1 MCVAAKF
8 ENHVTKKLFIIMKK
22 LLLLA
27 ALFFTVNNTF
37 AQTPE
42 DPAQLRNE
50 GAEALSAKN
59 YAVAFD
65 KFSKYLELTN
75 NQDSVIAFNCGVC
88 ADNIKKYADA
98 AKYFD
103 IAIQKNYNVT
113 NAYVGK
119 AGAYRDMNNNAKYVE
134 TLQEGLKAVPGNATL
149 EKLYAIYY
157 LKAGQAFQKKG
168 NVAKA
173 EENYKEIT
181 TLQSK
186 KWKTDALYSL
196 GVLFYNNGANLLKAN
211 ATANKD
217 KAAADFKKA
226 NDYLE
231 EAVALSP
238 ERAEIKKILDSVKT
252 QL

>member
-1 MCVAAKF
+1 M
-8 ENHVTKKLFIIMKK
+8 KKLF
-22 LLLLA
+22 LLA
-27 ALFFTVNNTF
+27 ALFFTVNNSF
-37 AQTPE
+37 AQTP
-42 DPAQLRNE
+42 DPNDLRNE
-50 GAEALSAKN
+50 GSEALKTKN

-65 KFSKYLELTN
+65 KLSKYLELTN
-75 NQDSVIAFNCGVC
+75 NQDSVVAFNCGVC
-88 ADNIKKYADA
+88 ADNVKKYAEA
-98 AKYFD
+98 VKYFD
-103 IAIQKNYNVT
+103 VAIQKKYNVA

-119 AGAYRDMNNNAKYVE
+119 AGAYRDMKNNAKYVE
-134 TLQEGLKAVPGNATL
+134 TLQAGLKAVPGNATL

-157 LKAGQAFQKKG
+157 LKEGQAFQKKG

-173 EENYKEIT
+173 EESYKEVT
-181 TLQSK
+181 TVQSK

-238 ERAEIKKILDSVKT
+238 ERAEIKKILDQVKT

>member
-1 MCVAAKF
+1 
-8 ENHVTKKLFIIMKK
+8 MKK

-27 ALFFTVNNTF
+27 ALFFTVNNIF
-37 AQTPE
+37 AQAP
-42 DPAQLRNE
+42 DPNDLRNE
-50 GAEALSAKN
+50 GAEALKAKN

-75 NQDSVIAFNCGVC
+75 NQDSIIAFNCGVC
-88 ADNIKKYADA
+88 ADNVKKYAEA

-103 IAIQKNYNVT
+103 IAIQKNYNIA

-119 AGAYRDMNNNAKYVE
+119 AGAYRDMKNTAEYVE
-134 TLQEGLKAVPGNATL
+134 TLQAGLKAVPGNATL

-157 LKAGQAFQKKG
+157 LKEGQAFQKKG

-173 EENYKEIT
+173 EDSYKEVT
-181 TLQSK
+181 TVQNK

-196 GVLFYNNGANLLKAN
+196 GVLFYNNGASLLKAN

-231 EAVALSP
+231 EAVAISP
-238 ERAEIKKILDSVKT
+238 GRTEIKKFLDQVKA
-252 QL
+252 QLK

>member
-1 MCVAAKF
+1 MK
-8 ENHVTKKLFIIMKK
+8 NLF
-22 LLLLA
+22 LLA
-27 ALFFTVNNTF
+27 ALFFTVNNSF
-37 AQTPE
+37 AQTP
-42 DPAQLRNE
+42 DPKDLRNE
-50 GAEALSAKN
+50 GSEALKTKN

-65 KFSKYLELTN
+65 KLSKYLELTN
-75 NQDSVIAFNCGVC
+75 NQDSVVAFNCGVC
-88 ADNIKKYADA
+88 ADNVNKYAEA

-103 IAIQKNYNVT
+103 IAIQKNYNVA

-119 AGAYRDMNNNAKYVE
+119 AGAYRDMKNNAKYVE
-134 TLQEGLKAVPGNATL
+134 TLQAGLKAVPGNATL

-157 LKAGQAFQKKG
+157 LKEGQAFQKKG

-173 EENYKEIT
+173 EESYKEVT
-181 TLQSK
+181 TVQSK

-217 KAAADFKKA
+217 KATADFKKA

-238 ERAEIKKILDSVKT
+238 ERAEIKKILDQVKT

>member
-1 MCVAAKF
+1 M
-8 ENHVTKKLFIIMKK
+8 KKLF
-22 LLLLA
+22 LLA
-27 ALFFTVNNTF
+27 ALFFTVNNSF
-37 AQTPE
+37 AQTP
-42 DPAQLRNE
+42 DPNQLRNE
-50 GAEALSAKN
+50 GAEALNAKN

-88 ADNIKKYADA
+88 ADNVKKYADA

-103 IAIQKNYNVT
+103 IAIQKNYSVA

-119 AGAYRDMNNNAKYVE
+119 AGAYRDMNNTAKYVE
-134 TLQEGLKAVPGNATL
+134 TLKEGLKAVPGNATL

-173 EENYKEIT
+173 EENYKEVT

-217 KAAADFKKA
+217 KAVADFKKA

-231 EAVALSP
+231 EAVAISP
-238 ERAEIKKILDSVKT
+238 ERAEIKKILDQVKT

>member
-1 MCVAAKF
+1 M
-8 ENHVTKKLFIIMKK
+8 KKLF
-22 LLLLA
+22 LLA
-27 ALFFTVNNTF
+27 ALFFTVNNSF
-37 AQTPE
+37 AQTP
-42 DPAQLRNE
+42 DPNDLRNE
-50 GAEALSAKN
+50 GSEALKTKN
-59 YAVAFD
+59 YALAFD
-65 KFSKYLELTN
+65 KLSKYLELTN
-75 NQDSVIAFNCGVC
+75 NQDSVVAFNCGVC
-88 ADNIKKYADA
+88 ADNVKKYAEA

-103 IAIQKNYNVT
+103 VAIQKNYNVA

-119 AGAYRDMNNNAKYVE
+119 AGAYRDLKNNAKYVE
-134 TLQEGLKAVPGNATL
+134 TLQAGLKAVPGNATL

-157 LKAGQAFQKKG
+157 LKEGQAFQKKG
-168 NVAKA
+168 NVTKA
-173 EENYKEIT
+173 EESYKEVT
-181 TLQSK
+181 TVQNK

-196 GVLFYNNGANLLKAN
+196 GVLFYNNGANLLKTN

-238 ERAEIKKILDSVKT
+238 ERAEIKKFLDQVKT